1 MMMWKIFKMQVTD
14 IVTFI
19 VAALLLY
26 VIGSIV
32 LWLIPIYVIYKS
44 IEFIVELVRYSS
56 SRD

>member
-1 MMMWKIFKMQVTD
+1 MWNIFKMQVTD